1 MMTTTT
7 TVPMSRGREADQSAE
22 ISRVSQSD
30 SGRQRPII
38 MTMNMGNS
46 ASEHRHGQL
55 CWLCGKELGHREH
68 CPSLPTRLPACEDG
82 CQGLQS
88 VVVVVE
94 KKLLRRALRRAAE
107 PLPHVFDEPA
117 VLLVPR
123 VVANPLHV
131 AIGRPWIGVIRC
143 VIQQLPIYLS
153 ALLSQATPRRAQA
166 GAAVA
171 EPSGRTYP

>member
-30 SGRQRPII
+30 SGRQRPIT

-46 ASEHRHGQL
+46 G
-55 CWLCGKELGHREH
+55 WLCGKELGHREH

-94 KKLLRRALRRAAE
+94 KKLLRRALRRATE